1 MTKRTVSELEIELA
15 GEKAQTQFAR
25 DRAEE
30 RNTENKKLQKKIT
43 VLKRMV
49 ANSEA
54 KINRM
59 AGYLDRVHEAEN
71 PEKRTGN
78 DRRGGQSYHGESFLN
93 PTFNHSGS
101 SRFDRD
107 PDEKKEWF
115 EL

>member
-1 MTKRTVSELEIELA
+1 LESEIGLIRGEL
-15 GEKAQTQFAR
+15 QVAR

-43 VLKRMV
+43 ILKRTV

-71 PEKRTGN
+71 PEKRTGT

-107 PDEKKEWF
+107 PDDNKEWF